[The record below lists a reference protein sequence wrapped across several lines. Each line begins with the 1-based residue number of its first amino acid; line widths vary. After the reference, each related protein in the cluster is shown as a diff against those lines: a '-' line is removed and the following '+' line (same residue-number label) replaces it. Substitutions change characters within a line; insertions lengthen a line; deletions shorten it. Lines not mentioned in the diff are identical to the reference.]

1 MLGTLKIFLFL
12 LLSCAAGAACATGTV
27 LVFGDSVSAGY
38 GLPRDQSWVDL
49 LRARLTREHADY
61 KVVNASVTG
70 ETTTGGKAR
79 LASTLSQHRPQI
91 VILELGGNDGLRGT
105 RIDTIRANLAAM
117 IAEARRHG
125 SKVLLV
131 GMNVPPNY
139 GSDYTEKFRSLFES
153 LARKERVPLVPFLFE
168 GFAAERAMF
177 QPDGI
182 HPVAAAQQKMLDNV
196 WPQLK
201 PLLAPASAARPAKG
215 NAR

>member
-1 MLGTLKIFLFL
+1 
-12 LLSCAAGAACATGTV
+12 
-27 LVFGDSVSAGY
+27 
-38 GLPRDQSWVDL
+38 
-49 LRARLTREHADY
+49 
-61 KVVNASVTG
+61 
-70 ETTTGGKAR
+70 
-79 LASTLSQHRPQI
+79 
-91 VILELGGNDGLRGT
+91 
-105 RIDTIRANLAAM
+105 M

-201 PLLAPASAARPAKG
+201 PLLATTPTRG